1 MDIENEQG
9 YKILVKG
16 TCYKDRS
23 VVYKCHHAEGFPV
36 SKLINIGRKI
46 QEESR
51 AHSSSGQDAA
61 AEIKTRGF
69 RLQNAPVRINAVPG
83 PFALKLHQPA
93 DLSIRR
99 MQRHC

>member
-9 YKILVKG
+9 YKILIKG

-36 SKLINIGRKI
+36 SKIINIGRKI

-51 AHSSSGQDAA
+51 AHSSS
-61 AEIKTRGF
+61 EIRTTERVF
-69 RLQNAPVRINAVPG
+69 YRLQNAPVRIDAVPG
-83 PFALKLHQPA
+83 AFAPKLHQPA
-93 DLSIRR
+93 DRSIRR
-99 MQRHC
+99 MQRYR